1 MESNKDTVYKFMKI
15 ANRPFSVNDVFSSLQ
30 REGVGKSAVEKAL
43 DQLVKENKIFMKL
56 NGKQKIYCLIQP
68 DSATAEDQKEI
79 QSIDE
84 EMLETNLVLR
94 QVEDKFKESEVE
106 LKMLRGSISTEEAK
120 IKVIEIEKAVAELKS
135 KLDKLSSKNVG
146 SNLSEKE
153 KEQVKKDYEKVT
165 KEYRK
170 RKRLCMDILDSIL
183 ENYPKP
189 KKALFEDIGIETDE
203 SVNMPSL

>member
-1 MESNKDTVYKFMKI
+1 MGSDKDTVYTFMKT

-30 REGVGKSAVEKAL
+30 RQGIGKSAIEKAL
-43 DQLVKENKIFMKL
+43 DQLVKENKICMKL
-56 NGKQKIYCLIQP
+56 NGKQKIYCIVQP
-68 DSATAEDQKEI
+68 DSTAEDQKQI
-79 QSIDE
+79 LLIDE
-84 EMLETNLVLR
+84 EMLEINLVLR
-94 QVEDKFKESEVE
+94 QVEGKYKESEVE

-120 IKVIEIEKAVAELKS
+120 RKVIEMEKTVAGLKS
-135 KLDKLSSKNVG
+135 KLDGLLSNNVEC
-146 SNLSEKE
+146 NMSEKE

-170 RKRLCMDILDSIL
+170 RKRLCTDILDSIL

-203 SVNMPSL
+203 SVGMPSL